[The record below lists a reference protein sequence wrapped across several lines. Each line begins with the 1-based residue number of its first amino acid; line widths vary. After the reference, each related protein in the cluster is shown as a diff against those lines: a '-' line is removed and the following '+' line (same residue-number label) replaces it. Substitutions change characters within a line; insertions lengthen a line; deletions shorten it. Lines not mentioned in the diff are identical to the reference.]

1 MNEEHEQRQY
11 LFMSPPELEDTLA
24 ALRHEILKK
33 VKRLERGFKRLMAL
47 QSRREKIE
55 IRLEELGGTIG
66 SVKSKAKDWEEGK
79 EEEEEEK

>member
-1 MNEEHEQRQY
+1 MNEEYEQRQY
-11 LFMSPPELEDTLA
+11 RFMSPAELEDTLA

-33 VKRLERGFKRLMAL
+33 VKALERDFKRLMAL

-55 IRLEELGGTIG
+55 IRLEELGSTIG

>member
-11 LFMSPPELEDTLA
+11 LFMSPAELENTLA

-33 VKRLERGFKRLMAL
+33 VKRLERDFKRLMAL

-66 SVKSKAKDWEEGK
+66 SVKSNLGGRK
-79 EEEEEEK
+79 EEEEEE

>member
-11 LFMSPPELEDTLA
+11 LFMSPAELEDTLA

-33 VKRLERGFKRLMAL
+33 VKRLERDFKRLMAL

-66 SVKSKAKDWEEGK
+66 SVKSNLGGRK
-79 EEEEEEK
+79 EEEEEE